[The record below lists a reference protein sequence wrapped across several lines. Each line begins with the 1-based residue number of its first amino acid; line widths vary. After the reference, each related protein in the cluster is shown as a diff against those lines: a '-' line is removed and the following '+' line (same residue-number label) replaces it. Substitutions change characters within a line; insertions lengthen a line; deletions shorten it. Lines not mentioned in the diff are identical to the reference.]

1 MPVTKWDPKAFLD
14 KTAKDGLDGV
24 EEFCLTVWR
33 PQAVQNAPKKSG
45 TMAGSLGVERD
56 DKNKCCYVGGGGQ
69 AASYILKQE
78 LDESLHHEVGHSRFI
93 TGAVTDNAPKLA
105 GYVQKHIK

>member
-1 MPVTKWDPKAFLD
+1 MPVTKWDPKKFID
-14 KTAKDGLDGV
+14 DTNKHGMDGV

-69 AASYILKQE
+69 SASYILKQE
-78 LDESLHHEVGHSRFI
+78 LDESLTHAVGHAGFI
-93 TGAVTDNAPKLA
+93 RGAVTDNVSKLPT
-105 GYVQKHIK
+105 YIKKHIQ